1 MEAALNASLNATS
14 SSAYAWALAAEGPF
28 VNCYIIYA
36 ASAFSRFYSFF
47 SFLRSRLSRP
57 SFVSSAMSSA
67 SLTNM
72 SVVARSLLLDVLS
85 LVAPS
90 RFYRSSFFY
99 LILAF

>member
-1 MEAALNASLNATS
+1 MEAALNASLNSAA
-14 SSAYAWALAAEGPF
+14 SSAYAWAFAYYGPF
-28 VNCYIIYA
+28 VNCLIIDS
-36 ASAFSRFYSFF
+36 ASCFNRFYSFL

-67 SLTNM
+67 SLTSM
-72 SVVARSLLLDVLS
+72 SVVARELLLDVLS

-90 RFYRSSFFY
+90 RFYLSSFFY